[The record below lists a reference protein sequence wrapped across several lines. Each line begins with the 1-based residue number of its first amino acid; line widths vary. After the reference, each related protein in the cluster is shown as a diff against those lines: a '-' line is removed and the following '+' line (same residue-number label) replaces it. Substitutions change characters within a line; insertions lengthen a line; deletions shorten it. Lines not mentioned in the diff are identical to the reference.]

1 VPQHDELE
9 LEGELYL
16 VEELVRQHDE
26 LELEGNANCLLAL
39 KMAHMQYT
47 VHVGCSNES
56 DI

>member
-1 VPQHDELE
+1 
-9 LEGELYL
+9 
-16 VEELVRQHDE
+16 
-26 LELEGNANCLLAL
+26 LEGNANCLLAL